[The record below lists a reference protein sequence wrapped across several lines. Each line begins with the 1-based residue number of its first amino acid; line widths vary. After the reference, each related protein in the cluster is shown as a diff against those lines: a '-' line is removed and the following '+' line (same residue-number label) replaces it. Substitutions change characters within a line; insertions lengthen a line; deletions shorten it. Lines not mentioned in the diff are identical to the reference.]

1 MNQTRT
7 PFRFG
12 MGVAAVAVLLSWFA
26 VETAAAAVPQAELAE
41 DATRAGQFDNG
52 RMWTF
57 DAPPV
62 DYFEETYGFRPD
74 AAWFDRA
81 RLGALRIPGCSASFV
96 SPTGLVLT
104 NHHCARDHVSAVTL
118 EGETLLDDGFYAESQ
133 ADERAIED
141 FEADQLIEIRDVTD
155 EVAAALVGITDDN
168 ARSEARTAKLEEIE
182 TRIHDEY
189 GGEDGDH
196 VVEMISLYNGGRNS
210 AYVFRRFTDVRLVM
224 APELQMGYFG
234 GDSDNF
240 TYPRYSLDFSLLR
253 VYGDDGRP
261 LDTSANYF
269 RWSSNG
275 TQAGDAIFVVG
286 NPGSTS
292 RIQTVAELEFRR
304 DVSDKAILE
313 FIDSRIEALQE
324 FYELEPEVG
333 ERLDLRNEIFG
344 LLNSQKAY
352 RGQLRGLADAVIL
365 ARKRDYEARFAEEID
380 TNEALA
386 EYRGL
391 IERMAAIQEE
401 KKAVAPGFGSFLGFT
416 APQYASALLTRAIW
430 AFQYLSASA
439 AGADQETIDGFRESF
454 LEVPDYPA
462 RLDEILVEARIHD
475 LIRNYGEDDPVVQ
488 QMLAGRTAEGMAAT
502 VVANSVLADSATAAE
517 ALESGALSPDDP
529 GLGVI
534 RGLLPLLGQ
543 FQQMI
548 GTLGTEEEEIAIQLG
563 RARFQVYGTRVPPD
577 ATFSLRIADGVVAGY
592 EYNGT
597 RAPTHTTFFGMYD
610 RHHSFRGNEN
620 ESEWALPDRWLDPP
634 ATFDLSTPFNF
645 VATADIIGG
654 NSGSPVLNT
663 DLELVGVAFD
673 GNIESLPGDYIF
685 LTERPRTVSV
695 DARGILEALAEIY
708 QADRVVEELTAGA
721 LR

>member
-1 MNQTRT
+1 MNQ
-7 PFRFG
+7 FRAPHRSS
-12 MGVAAVAVLLSWFA
+12 VAAAAATALLWCFA
-26 VETAAAAVPQAELAE
+26 ADLAAAVPQ
-41 DATRAGQFDNG
+41 DAVDDEAARAGQFDNG

-62 DYFEETYGFRPD
+62 DYFEEAYGFRPD

-96 SPTGLVLT
+96 SPAGLVLT
-104 NHHCARDHVSAVTL
+104 NHHCARDHVSAVAL
-118 EGETLLDDGFYAESQ
+118 EGETILDDGFYAASE
-133 ADERAIED
+133 AEERVIDD

-155 EVAAALVGITDDN
+155 EVAAALAGITDDN

-182 TRIHDEY
+182 ARIHGEY
-189 GGEDGDH
+189 GGEDGGH

-210 AYVFRRFTDVRLVM
+210 AYVFRRYTDVRLVM

-253 VYGDDGRP
+253 VYGGDGRP
-261 LDTSANYF
+261 LDTSGNF
-269 RWSSNG
+269 FPWSTEG
-275 TQAGDAIFVVG
+275 VQAGDPIFVVG

-304 DVSDKAILE
+304 DVSDKAVLE

-324 FYELEPEVG
+324 FYDLDPQAG
-333 ERLDLRNEIFG
+333 EALDMRNEIFS

-352 RGQLRGLADAVIL
+352 RGQLRGLADPVIL
-365 ARKRDYEARFAEEID
+365 ARKLDYETRFAETID
-380 TNEALA
+380 TDEDLG

-391 IERMAAIQEE
+391 IDRMGAIQEE
-401 KKAVAPGFGSFLGFT
+401 KKAVAAGFGSFLGFT

-439 AGADQETIDGFRESF
+439 AGADQETVDGFKESF

-462 RLDEILVEARIHD
+462 RLEEILVEARMLD
-475 LIRNYGEDDPVVQ
+475 LVRNYGEDDPSVQ
-488 QMLAGRTAEGMAAT
+488 QMLAGRTAEGLAAS
-502 VVANSVLADSATAAE
+502 VVANSVLADSATAAG
-517 ALESGALSPDDP
+517 ALEAGTLSPEDP
-529 GLGVI
+529 GLGII

-548 GTLGTEEEEIAIQLG
+548 GTLGTEEEEIAIKLG
-563 RARFQVYGTRVPPD
+563 QARFAVYGTEVPPD

-597 RAPTHTTFFGMYD
+597 RAPTHTTFYGMYD
-610 RHHSFRGNEN
+610 RHYSFKGNEN
-620 ESEWALPDRWLDPP
+620 EAEWALPDRWLDPP
-634 ATFDLSTPFNF
+634 ASLDLSTPFNF

-654 NSGSPVLNT
+654 NSGSPVLNA

-685 LTERPRTVSV
+685 LTEVPRTVSV

-708 QADRVVEELTAGA
+708 DADRIVAEVNAGA
-721 LR
+721 RR